1 MARWKISFVLTV
13 ISATFFS
20 VGTLQPGYAM
30 SFGKHSN
37 GGESANQSSAHGNGD
52 SGNGKGNGNGNKDL
66 TYGNSLDA
74 QSYQVPV
81 PEPATV
87 VLLAS
92 GVLGLALWRWRN
104 HCKGCGRHGK
114 KWRVR
119 PT

>member
-1 MARWKISFVLTV
+1 MARLKISLALMV
-13 ISATFFS
+13 ISVPVFL

-37 GGESANQSSAHGNGD
+37 GGGSASQSTSHGNGD

-92 GVLGLALWRWRN
+92 GVLGLALWRW
-104 HCKGCGRHGK
+104 K
-114 KWRVR
+114 KSL
-119 PT
+119 